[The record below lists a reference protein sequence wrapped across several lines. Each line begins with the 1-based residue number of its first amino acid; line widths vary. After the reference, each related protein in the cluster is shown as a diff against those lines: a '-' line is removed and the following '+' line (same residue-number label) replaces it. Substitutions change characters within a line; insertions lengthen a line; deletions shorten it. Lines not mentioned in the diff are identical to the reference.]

1 MISSDRRILRYCLE
15 ALVFLPGLF
24 QVFAEWSRNHPGSG
38 LSFSLIFFLLVGIRV
53 YIWAMGENW
62 QRKRSRLY
70 GDLETLSNKIDQ
82 VQARIDEAQAFNPT
96 KEVSPPELVRR
107 LKRFEQKAEKI
118 RTELE
123 NMNQIEEKSDPV
135 KRQL

>member
-1 MISSDRRILRYCLE
+1 
-15 ALVFLPGLF
+15 
-24 QVFAEWSRNHPGSG
+24 
-38 LSFSLIFFLLVGIRV
+38 
-53 YIWAMGENW
+53 MGENW

-96 KEVSPPELVRR
+96 KEVSSPELVRR